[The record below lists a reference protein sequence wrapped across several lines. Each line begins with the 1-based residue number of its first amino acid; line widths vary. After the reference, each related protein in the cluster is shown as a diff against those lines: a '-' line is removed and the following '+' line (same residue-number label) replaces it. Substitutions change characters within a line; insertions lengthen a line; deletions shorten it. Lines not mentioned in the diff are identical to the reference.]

1 MSPDRPS
8 PDKQLPPRD
17 PENTPE
23 RTENARDDIKKAAL
37 KLRKGLDVEEEKIPW
52 GTVVFDGFGKVE
64 WDKATNKLTMAPK
77 ASTQKRSDPKEFQET
92 HASLVISNEKF
103 KQPFV
108 LSYTM
113 KTTKQLRQNEPANNW
128 EVGWAVFGYKDDGK
142 FKYTILKPKGYE
154 MGESLL
160 NDAQEFLDGSDTDK
174 DVFPLNKDCKVEM
187 KVEND
192 TIFMS
197 VNGHKYPPYKMFG
210 EGKKDH
216 LTADGKLGFYTED
229 AEVEV
234 KDIKMEQ
241 L

>member
-1 MSPDRPS
+1 MSPDRLP
-8 PDKQLPPRD
+8 PEKQLPPRD
-17 PENTPE
+17 PENIPE
-23 RTENARDDIKKAAL
+23 RLPTTRDAIKKEAQN
-37 KLRKGLDVEEEKIPW
+37 LRKGLDAAEKPIPW

-64 WDKATNKLTMAPK
+64 WDKSTNKLTMAPK
-77 ASTQKRSDPKEFQET
+77 ASTQKRKDSKEFQET
-92 HASLVISNEKF
+92 HAALVISNDKF
-103 KQPFV
+103 KQPFQ
-108 LSYTM
+108 LNYTM

-142 FKYTILKPKGYE
+142 FKYTMLKPKGYE

-160 NDAQEFLDGSDTDK
+160 NDAQEFLDEASDEFPIGK
-174 DVFPLNKDCKVEM
+174 DYKVEM

-192 TIFMS
+192 TIYMS

>member
-1 MSPDRPS
+1 MGNDKLPPE
-8 PDKQLPPRD
+8 KQLPPRD

-23 RTENARDDIKKAAL
+23 RLPNARDEIKKEAQ

-52 GTVVFDGFGKVE
+52 GKVVFDGFGKVE

-77 ASTQKRSDPKEFQET
+77 ASTQKRKDPKEFQET
-92 HASLVISNEKF
+92 HACLVISDEKF
-103 KQPFV
+103 KQPFA
-108 LSYTM
+108 LNYTM

-142 FKYTILKPKGYE
+142 FKYTMLKPEGYE

-160 NDAQEFLDGSDTDK
+160 NDAQEFLDEASDR
-174 DVFPLNKDCKVEM
+174 FPINKDYKVEM

-192 TIFMS
+192 TVYMS
-197 VNGHKYPPYKMFG
+197 VNGRKYPPYKMVG

-216 LTADGKLGFYTED
+216 LTADGKIGFYTED

>member
-1 MSPDRPS
+1 MGSDKIPS
-8 PDKQLPPRD
+8 DKTLPPRD

-23 RTENARDDIKKAAL
+23 RLPQTREEIKKEAL
-37 KLRKGLDVEEEKIPW
+37 KLRQGLDTIEKPIPW

-64 WDKATNKLTMAPK
+64 WDKATKKLTMAPK
-77 ASTQKRSDPKEFQET
+77 ASTQKRKDPKEFQET
-92 HASLVISNEKF
+92 HACLVISDEKF
-103 KQPFV
+103 KQPFA
-108 LSYTM
+108 LNYTM

-142 FKYTILKPKGYE
+142 FKYTMLKPEGYE

-160 NDAQEFLDGSDTDK
+160 NDAQEFLDEASDK
-174 DVFPLNKDCKVEM
+174 FPINKDYKVEM

-192 TIFMS
+192 TVYMS
-197 VNGHKYPPYKMFG
+197 VNGHKYPPYKMFD

-216 LTADGKLGFYTED
+216 LTADGKIGFYTED